1 MSTPCKNF
9 NFQRRKI
16 HVFLTQHKS
25 LTKKTND
32 VTHKHLPQAS
42 SKDLKDFWIY
52 WDMAV
57 TFRTLRLEEF
67 SYLSRL
73 CEEVWYPRLL
83 SEAWD
88 GIFLEEV
95 CTCVPSHLWCSVSK
109 YLKLKRN
116 TYLSSY
122 LFLNFKCQCLKRIS
136 KTLSQGTKKKN
147 NKWWLFSIF
156 EGCQIKIRSS

>member
-1 MSTPCKNF
+1 MTSCISISLKQVVRTWRIFEFIETWQWPLELCGW
-9 NFQRRKI
+9 RS
-16 HVFLTQHKS
+16 FLICRDFAKKFGTQDS
-25 LTKKTND
+25 
-32 VTHKHLPQAS
+32 
-42 SKDLKDFWIY
+42 
-52 WDMAV
+52 
-57 TFRTLRLEEF
+57 
-67 SYLSRL
+67 
-73 CEEVWYPRLL
+73 
-83 SEAWD
+83 WD